1 MSPISHHLILPIIL
15 LTSSQIF
22 IGSQAKKNLDEI
34 CRNFPIDMTPRIK
47 RAIPGFEK
55 VRNEVLDYACRDG
68 SILSCFVTLV
78 RIAPTR

>member
-1 MSPISHHLILPIIL
+1 MSPVSHLILIIII

-22 IGSQAKKNLDEI
+22 IKSQAKNLDEI
-34 CRNFPIDMTPRIK
+34 CRNIPLDMNPRIK
-47 RAIPGFEK
+47 RAIPGFEE
-55 VRNEVLDYACRDG
+55 VRAEVLDYACKDG

>member
-1 MSPISHHLILPIIL
+1 MSPKSHHLILLIIL
-15 LTSSQIF
+15 LTCQVF

-34 CRNFPIDMTPRIK
+34 CRNFPIDMNPRIK